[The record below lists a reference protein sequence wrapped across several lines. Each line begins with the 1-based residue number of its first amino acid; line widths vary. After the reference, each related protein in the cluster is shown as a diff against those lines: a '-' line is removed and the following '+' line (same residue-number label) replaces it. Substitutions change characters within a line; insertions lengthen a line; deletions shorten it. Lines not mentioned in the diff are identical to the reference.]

1 VRKKGFQL
9 ARVLRMVLLNAGYS
23 VHLYSDKACCFNQS
37 EHGLYRSYV
46 AMCSCEAQLIKET
59 GYEGQQSPLFDVLV
73 MLFSLDFAQ
82 VSIDFEFC
90 MSNYPVEMLL

>member
-1 VRKKGFQL
+1 
-9 ARVLRMVLLNAGYS
+9 
-23 VHLYSDKACCFNQS
+23 
-37 EHGLYRSYV
+37 
-46 AMCSCEAQLIKET
+46 MCSCEAQLIKET

-82 VSIDFEFC
+82 ASIDFEFC